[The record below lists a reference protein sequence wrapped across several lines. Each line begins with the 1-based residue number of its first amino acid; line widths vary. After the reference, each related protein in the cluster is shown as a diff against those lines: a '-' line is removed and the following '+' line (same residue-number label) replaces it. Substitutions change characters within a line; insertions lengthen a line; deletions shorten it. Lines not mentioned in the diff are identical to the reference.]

1 MPYEEGQPTLTGC
14 LAWIPMKQIVKTA
27 VFGGRSV
34 RLYNFVEALPF
45 QYESGA
51 ILGRARRN
59 KQNVLEKMIVIPSAT
74 EGQLMKILQ
83 DEAKERLE
91 KFRNEV
97 GKEPDTFGEFIF
109 ERELEKATGLSLI
122 DSFEAYKHG
131 NKKILKVFDEK
142 IPLEQAQ
149 DIMRMFGLAGIGFGS
164 AFPEL
169 TERMCRNST
178 ENIDMDKWSFA
189 RAHGLDIP
197 EKPDIISLEER
208 EESLLQIVA
217 AYTAEYYPELLDPLD
232 LRGYIDIEGN
242 R

>member
-1 MPYEEGQPTLTGC
+1 MPYKEGQPTLTGC

-27 VFGGRSV
+27 VFGGRYV
-34 RLYNFVEALPF
+34 RFYNFVEALPF

-59 KQNVLEKMIVIPSAT
+59 KINVLEKMLVIPSAT
-74 EGQLMKILQ
+74 EGEFIKILQ

-91 KFRNEV
+91 EFRNQTS
-97 GKEPDTFGEFIF
+97 KEPDTFGELIF
-109 ERELEKATGLSLI
+109 ERELEKATGLSLF

-149 DIMRMFGLAGIGFGS
+149 DTMRVFGLAGIGFGI
-164 AFPEL
+164 AFTES

-178 ENIDMDKWSFA
+178 ENIDMDKWSKA
-189 RAHGLDIP
+189 RAYGLAIP
-197 EKPDIISLEER
+197 EKPDIVSFEER
-208 EESLLQIVA
+208 EESILQIVA
-217 AYTAEYYPELLDPLD
+217 AYTAEFYPELLDPLD
-232 LRGYIDIEGN
+232 LRSHLEV
-242 R
+242 